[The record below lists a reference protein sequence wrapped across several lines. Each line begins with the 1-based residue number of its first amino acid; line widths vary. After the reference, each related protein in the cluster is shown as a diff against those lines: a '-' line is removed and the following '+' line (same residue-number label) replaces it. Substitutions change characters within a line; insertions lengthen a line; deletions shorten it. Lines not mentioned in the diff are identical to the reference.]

1 MSNEQTLSRKAVRG
15 LPWIAAEK
23 WISRLL
29 TLLVFVILG
38 RILPPSDFGLIALA
52 TALTTIIAVFVEYG
66 LAQSIVQ
73 RSEITKADIW
83 TAFWT
88 GVAGSVLLYGIVL
101 ALTPVL
107 VAVYD
112 EPQLASIIPVLGL
125 VLPIAGL
132 ASVPAALLE
141 RELKFKPLAIRQLC
155 GAFAGAAVAIVL
167 ALTGAGIWALVL
179 QPVVVAF
186 VGTVIL
192 WAAARWVPRFTFSLV
207 SLKSMWA
214 FSLQVV
220 LIELMNA
227 LQSNVDKFIIGI
239 FFSATELGFYFMA
252 QRILTIVM
260 EVVASVL
267 AKISLPTLSRL
278 QNDQARFLSY
288 FYTLTFGSAVIAFP
302 IFGLL
307 IGFGSEITTFL
318 FGTGWDASVP
328 LMILMAPSAMLA
340 SVTFFDRSVL
350 LAKGRGGASLSV
362 AAGQFAFGT
371 VVLLAAVPFGLAAV
385 SAGRTIR
392 QVAYWPV
399 RIVALRRYGGVSA
412 RSYLARFI
420 PPTVATIGLVGV
432 AWALG
437 LTGWADAPVPIFSFV
452 LPASIICLAV
462 YGGLVLLLG
471 RRDVK
476 EIYSVVRRSFGRSKP
491 AGKE

>member
-1 MSNEQTLSRKAVRG
+1 
-15 LPWIAAEK
+15 
-23 WISRLL
+23 
-29 TLLVFVILG
+29 
-38 RILPPSDFGLIALA
+38 
-52 TALTTIIAVFVEYG
+52 
-66 LAQSIVQ
+66 
-73 RSEITKADIW
+73 
-83 TAFWT
+83 
-88 GVAGSVLLYGIVL
+88 
-101 ALTPVL
+101 
-107 VAVYD
+107 
-112 EPQLASIIPVLGL
+112 
-125 VLPIAGL
+125 
-132 ASVPAALLE
+132 
-141 RELKFKPLAIRQLC
+141 
-155 GAFAGAAVAIVL
+155 
-167 ALTGAGIWALVL
+167 
-179 QPVVVAF
+179 
-186 VGTVIL
+186 
-192 WAAARWVPRFTFSLV
+192 
-207 SLKSMWA
+207 
-214 FSLQVV
+214 V